1 MKALF
6 GFSVIVGLSVGLL
19 AQTAAAQII
28 NPNRIHQ
35 LKNLKVT
42 KLVAAGHT
50 IDAWRMDDEAKNE
63 EGMMFLTDKE
73 VKTNQGALFLFP
85 QIQPADQYHGFWM
98 HHTLIPLDI
107 IYIGAN
113 KKVVNI
119 AEGKVE
125 NDSVLMAKAPYFYVL
140 ELKQG
145 TAKKYGIK
153 PGTVFQIPSSVKA
166 NW

>member
-1 MKALF
+1 MKAPF
-6 GFSVIVGLSVGLL
+6 GLSVIVGFTLGLL
-19 AQTAAAQII
+19 GGSASAQIH

-35 LKNLKVT
+35 LSSLKVT

-50 IDAWRMDDEAKNE
+50 IDAWLMDDEAKNE
-63 EGMMFLTDKE
+63 EGMMFLTDRE

-85 QIQPADQYHGFWM
+85 QVQPADQYHGFWM

-107 IYIGAN
+107 IYIGMN
-113 KKVVNI
+113 KKVVSI
-119 AEGKVE
+119 SEGKVE
-125 NDSVLMAKAPYFYVL
+125 NDTVLMAKGPYFYVL

-153 PGTVFQIPSSVKA
+153 PGTSFQIPANVKA